1 MFSRIYYYIQRT
13 FGVSTSEARGVFIL
27 FLIILV
33 SLITPFALRQFT
45 FDSTQSPLEQQRL
58 DSLVAVMKASFYTP
72 SDTILFRF
80 DPNRISEYSLV
91 LLKFEPRVAKRLV
104 HYREKGGRFHYK
116 EALYK
121 IYGISSGNIHRVYD
135 YISLPDSASYSRH
148 SDKMPNAEGMPRQNP
163 APKVQLLDINKAKPE
178 DLLPIYGIGQVL
190 ATRIVKYRNL
200 LGGFVN
206 KDQFREVYGLGD
218 DALENLRKATF
229 ISPGFSPK
237 KIQVNRAGFGDL
249 LRHPYI
255 SKALAK
261 EIDTFRKRDGDLKTA
276 DALYGFK
283 TADKREIEKLLPYLD
298 FE

>member
-27 FLIILV
+27 FLIILA
-33 SLITPFALRQFT
+33 SLITPFVLRQFT
-45 FDSTQSPLEQQRL
+45 VGPAQSPMEQQRL

-80 DPNRISEYSLV
+80 DPNRISEDSLV
-91 LLKFEPRVAKRLV
+91 LLKFQPTVAKRLV
-104 HYREKGGRFHYK
+104 HYREKGGKFRYK
-116 EALYK
+116 EALHK
-121 IYGISSGNIHRVYD
+121 IYGISSSNIHRVYD
-135 YISLPDSASYSRH
+135 YISLPDSASYFRH
-148 SDKMPNAEGMPRQNP
+148 SYKMPKNP

-206 KDQFREVYGLGD
+206 KDQFQEVYGLGD

-229 ISPGFSPK
+229 ISPGFSPQ

-261 EIDTFRKRDGDLKTA
+261 EIDNFRKRDGDLKTA
-276 DALYGFK
+276 EALYGFK